1 MKRTPGRLPLLASLL
16 SVSIALCLT
25 ACASR
30 QPRVIPVGE
39 EVPITKTT
47 FSFDM
52 SKLEEQQLPSYR
64 IAAGDQLDILFQ
76 IRTWIQK
83 EDFKI
88 AVDHT
93 VEVKFVHA
101 PELNQSQ
108 RVRPDG
114 TLSLPYIGD
123 VFVIGKS
130 PSALTA
136 ELKERYSKVLRSAQ
150 LYVVIPDFRSAIK
163 ELKTDLHTAPRGLSR
178 LVTVRPDGHVTFPML
193 GDLLAAGRT
202 IPEMNK
208 ELNLLYEKYLP
219 GLNCDLFL
227 ETHAGS
233 VIYVQGEVKNPGVYN
248 ILKSVSVLEA
258 ITLAGSWTPSARTEN
273 VIVVR
278 KQQDKLVAT
287 RIDLR
292 KSLDLS
298 GKGAFFYLQPDDI
311 VLVPKTGI
319 SEAADIARDIAS
331 IVMFRGWGINLS
343 YGLNNLVTVEY

>member
-1 MKRTPGRLPLLASLL
+1 MKRTPGRLPLIASLL
-16 SVSIALCLT
+16 FFSIALSLA
-25 ACASR
+25 ACATR
-30 QPRVIPVGE
+30 QPPVIPEGR
-39 EVPITKTT
+39 EVPIKKTT
-47 FSFDM
+47 FSSDV
-52 SKLEEQQLPSYR
+52 SKLGEQQLPSYR
-64 IAAGDQLDILFQ
+64 IAPGDQLDVLFQ

-83 EDFKI
+83 EEFKI

-123 VFVIGKS
+123 VFVIGKNVE
-130 PSALTA
+130 ALTA
-136 ELKERYSKVLRSAQ
+136 ELKEKYSKILRSTQ

-202 IPEMNK
+202 IPDMNK

-233 VIYVQGEVKNPGVYN
+233 VIYVQGEVKKPGIIS
-248 ILKSVSVLEA
+248 ILKPVSVLEA
-258 ITLAGSWTPSARTEN
+258 LALAGSWTSSARLDN

-287 RIDLR
+287 RIDVR

-298 GKGAFFYLQPDDI
+298 GTGSFFYLQPDDI

-319 SEAADIARDIAS
+319 SEAAEIARDIAN
-331 IVMFRGWGINLS
+331 IMMFRGWGVNLS
-343 YGLNNLVTVEY
+343 VGMDNLVTVGF

>member
-1 MKRTPGRLPLLASLL
+1 MTPVRLPLLARLL
-16 SVSIALCLT
+16 VVSIALSLT
-25 ACASR
+25 ACATS
-30 QPRVIPVGE
+30 QPPVIPEGQ
-39 EVPITKTT
+39 EVSIKKTT

-52 SKLEEQQLPSYR
+52 SKLGDQQLPSYR
-64 IAAGDQLDILFQ
+64 IAPGDQLDVLFQ
-76 IRTWIQK
+76 IRTWIKK
-83 EDFKI
+83 EEFKI

-123 VFVIGKS
+123 VFVIGQS
-130 PSALTA
+130 VEALTA
-136 ELKERYSKVLRSAQ
+136 ELKERYSKVLRSTE

-163 ELKTDLHTAPRGLSR
+163 ELKNDLHTAPRGLSR

-208 ELNLLYEKYLP
+208 ELNVLYEKYLP

-233 VIYVQGEVKNPGVYN
+233 VIYVQGEVNKPGVYN
-248 ILKSVSVLEA
+248 ILKPVSVLEA
-258 ITLAGSWTPSARTEN
+258 ITLAGSWTPGAKLEN

-278 KQQDKLVAT
+278 KQQEKLVAT
-287 RIDLR
+287 RIDMR
-292 KSLDLS
+292 KSLDMS
-298 GKGAFFYLQPDDI
+298 GSGAFFYLQPDDI

-319 SEAADIARDIAS
+319 SEAAEIMRDIAS
-331 IVMFRGWGINLS
+331 IMMFRGWGVSLTT
-343 YGLNNLVTVEY
+343 GLGNIVTVEY